1 METDAPALV
10 RGQRNRV
17 DADRDPLNVTEI
29 IKQLDESGYKI
40 VGVDVSSG
48 VETNGVQDLD
58 KIRSFVQAANRR
70 PAGMQ
75 AWRNHGHSCFLC
87 EIVIRCMA
95 SESGGMNGSG
105 LSAFQDTR
113 KGKGSVQRHG
123 VLACFDS
130 NLGVCTVVTG

>member
-58 KIRSFVQAANRR
+58 KIRSFVQAAK
-70 PAGMQ
+70 
-75 AWRNHGHSCFLC
+75 
-87 EIVIRCMA
+87 
-95 SESGGMNGSG
+95 
-105 LSAFQDTR
+105 SAF
-113 KGKGSVQRHG
+113 
-123 VLACFDS
+123 
-130 NLGVCTVVTG
+130 